1 LGNLE
6 TDSNAAARQ
15 CQDHRRP
22 VFEMG
27 QFGGQLTPGH
37 FAIWE
42 PHGLA
47 SVKCFKNQ
55 LRACSTTA
63 SSVPGSSKR

>member
-1 LGNLE
+1 MLPLGREALQKIG
-6 TDSNAAARQ
+6 SFYWLR
-15 CQDHRRP
+15 
-22 VFEMG
+22 VFEMR

-55 LRACSTTA
+55 LRTGKGNRGGHLS
-63 SSVPGSSKR
+63 